1 MSVVPIGPNNRFLE
15 SVDKARQ
22 VLNTIESVPEVMDI
36 ADRAEVAKVYARNV
50 LKSKDAQNHAAKIA
64 IECQRRAGEL
74 IKQIAAPAHRP
85 NNGSTLLPLRELGV
99 SKIQSSRWQKA
110 AAVPEDLVDRYF
122 DETESAGDDITN
134 SGLLRYHRDQQA
146 AVRKVEKRQSEDRA
160 RDEADETVPNIL
172 RGRFQDVLGDIPDG
186 SVDLIVTDPPYGP
199 NYNHA
204 YADLAEW
211 AARKL
216 KPGGS
221 CIAYSG
227 QSNLPDVLTA
237 MSGHLRYWWTLAL
250 MHNHGGQ
257 QLPGKW
263 VYVEWKPL
271 VWFVK
276 DSRNSKTYVADRMS
290 GSKPRKD
297 LHEWAQGVDEVC
309 YLIEQLSEPGDLI
322 VDPFAGSGSFG
333 YAALSMGRKFIGA
346 ESGDHEDAR

>member
-1 MSVVPIGPNNRFLE
+1 VTSIVAHNVNNRFLE
-15 SVDKARQ
+15 SVEKARA
-22 VLNTIESVPEVMDI
+22 VLQTIESVPDVVELSEQ
-36 ADRAEVAKVYARNV
+36 AEVAKVYARNV
-50 LKSKDAQNHAAKIA
+50 LKSRDAQNHAAKIA

-74 IKQIAAPAHRP
+74 LTQSGLQRG
-85 NNGSTLLPLRELGV
+85 GSKYRGDTLKDIGV
-99 SKIQSSRWQKA
+99 TKLQSSRWQKA

-122 DETESAGDDITN
+122 EETESAGDDITN

-172 RGRFQDVLGDIPDG
+172 RGRFQDVLADIPDG
-186 SVDLIVTDPPYGP
+186 SVDLIVTDPPYGAA
-199 NYNHA
+199 NNDA

-227 QSNLPDVLTA
+227 QSNLPDVLTV
-237 MSGHLRYWWTLAL
+237 MSRHLRYWWTLAL
-250 MHNHGGQ
+250 VHKHGGQ
-257 QLPGKW
+257 QMHIKRVLC
-263 VYVEWKPL
+263 EWKPI

-276 DSRNSKTYVADRMS
+276 DARANKSWIADRMS

-309 YLIEQLSEPGDLI
+309 YLIEQLTEPGQLV

-333 YAALSMGRKFIGA
+333 YAALSMGRKFVGA
-346 ESGDHEDAR
+346 ESGDHKDAR